1 MSVADATSAQF
12 LDRASRKCTATVNV
26 RGQSIWRRGPPM
38 RPCTGRHSLG
48 QSKVWRLG
56 DFPEILAQH
65 RGLTAVVGR
74 SAFARRRFC
83 ASTGGRVGGVAA
95 GFCGS
100 LRAHALEKF
109 GVPCRP
115 RDCFGKFGAAA
126 SARKTDSMFYTYTS
140 LRALGVAAI
149 VFGGMRECGR
159 LCVGWKSL
167 ARGPRHRLLSALA
180 APSNV
185 RPCKDA

>member
-1 MSVADATSAQF
+1 MSMADATTAQC

-26 RGQSIWRRGPPM
+26 QGQSIWRRGPHR

-65 RGLTAVVGR
+65 RGLTAVVGG

-100 LRAHALEKF
+100 LRAHALERF

-126 SARKTDSMFYTYTS
+126 LYQKSVAFRHPVRRARKFDSMFYTYTS

-149 VFGGMRECGR
+149 V
-159 LCVGWKSL
+159 
-167 ARGPRHRLLSALA
+167 
-180 APSNV
+180 
-185 RPCKDA
+185 